1 MKNKKAFTLIEL
13 MVVMAII
20 AVLAVLIIGAIIL
33 ARRTS
38 TETTHRSNAKSTQTA
53 LEGYYASNKK
63 YPFDTNVSESC
74 QVAYARGGSAGTLTG
89 SSCAAA
95 GADDGGCH
103 VTYTTI
109 GYTIF
114 PMNFNCSNP
123 LGETDWLSVK

>member
-33 ARRTS
+33 ARRTA

-63 YPFDTNVSESC
+63 YPATSNSESC
-74 QVAYARGGSAGTLTG
+74 QVAYARGGSGTLTG

-103 VTYTTI
+103 VDYTTI
-109 GYTIF
+109 GYTIK
-114 PMNFNCSNP
+114 PMNFDCSSP
-123 LGETDWLSVK
+123 LGSTDWLSVK